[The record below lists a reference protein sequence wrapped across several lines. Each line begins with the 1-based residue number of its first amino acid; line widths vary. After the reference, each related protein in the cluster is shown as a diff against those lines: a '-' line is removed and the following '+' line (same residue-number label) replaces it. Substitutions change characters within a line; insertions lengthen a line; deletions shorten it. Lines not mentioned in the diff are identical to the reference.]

1 MALINFSF
9 KAPKTKALKKDAKPK
24 ERKTKTKRVKK
35 FDIIER
41 DIENVIT
48 VVNDIY
54 GCNVVLGGIE
64 EFIPIHQESL
74 STKGH
79 IKVYRI
85 LNGKYI
91 THLRSSDDELR
102 NMPDYFIPFK
112 PGMKIKCNIVKDKDN
127 KFIYIK
133 KIYK

>member
-1 MALINFSF
+1 MPLINFSF
-9 KAPKTKALKKDAKPK
+9 KAPKTKTSKKDVKPK
-24 ERKTKTKRVKK
+24 ERKTKTKRVKRFETIKK
-35 FDIIER
+35 FVEG
-41 DIENVIT
+41 VISFT
-48 VVNDIY
+48 NDTY
-54 GCNVVLGGIE
+54 GCNVSLDGTE
-64 EFIPIHQESL
+64 EFVPVHQDCL

-79 IKVYRI
+79 IKVYRF

-112 PGMKIKCNIVKDKDN
+112 PGMKVKFNLVKDKSN
-127 KFIYIK
+127 KFVYIK